1 MDFNALLALMVQK
14 NSFELFITAGRAP
27 TMKIDGVL
35 VEVSKTPLNKD
46 QTNALVM
53 SLMEPRHKEE
63 FHRTKECQFA
73 VGVPKVGRFR
83 ISAFIQR
90 DTAGMVL
97 HHIPHEIPDIDSL
110 NLPPVIKKLALE
122 KRGLFLLAGGL
133 GAGKS
138 TAQAAVIKY
147 RNQNSN
153 GHIVAI
159 DDPMEFIHSHAGCII
174 TQREVGLDTESYE
187 IALKNVLQQSP
198 NMVSIGEIRNREVM
212 DDAFAIVESGR
223 IFLSSLIGNNA
234 EQVIDRIVSFYSE
247 DMNRRV
253 RLEMAANLR
262 AIVSLQMVRLANNRN
277 HVIAE
282 ILINTPQVA
291 EVIRKGEFQRLKEL
305 IVNGRDFGMQSFD
318 QGLCDLFVAQKI
330 SYDEAMDAAEYKNE
344 FRQMVKQVMEKIV
357 PQTAQPEMPVE
368 KREMTTQSEN
378 VSKNEPENML
388 SLFEEKTIT
397 LSDMHDDSDAGSIF
411 THR

>member
-14 NSFELFITAGRAP
+14 NSFDLFITAGRAP

-35 VEVSKTPLNKD
+35 VEVSKTLLTKE

-97 HHIPHEIPDIDSL
+97 HRIQHEIPEIDSL
-110 NLPPVIKKLALE
+110 NLPPIIKKLALE

-133 GAGKS
+133 GSGKS
-138 TAQAAVIKY
+138 TTQAAIIKY
-147 RNQNSN
+147 RNLNSN
-153 GHIVAI
+153 GHIVTI
-159 DDPMEFIHSHAGCII
+159 DDPMEFMHSHAGCII

-187 IALKNVLQQSP
+187 VALKNVLQQSP
-198 NMVSIGEIRNREVM
+198 NMVAVGEIRNREIM
-212 DDAFAIVESGR
+212 DNAFSVVASGR
-223 IFLSSLIGNNA
+223 VFLSSLAGNNA
-234 EQVIDRIVSFYSE
+234 EQVVERILSFYPE
-247 DMNRRV
+247 EMNRRV

-291 EVIRKGEFQRLKEL
+291 EVIRKGEFHRFKEL
-305 IVNGRDFGMQSFD
+305 IVNSREFGMQSFD
-318 QGLCDLFVAQKI
+318 QALCDLFVAQKI
-330 SYDEAMDAAEYKNE
+330 SYDEAIDAAEYKNE
-344 FRQMVKQVMEKIV
+344 FRQMVKQVMEKII
-357 PQTAQPEMPVE
+357 PQSVQPEMPVE
-368 KREMTTQSEN
+368 KQD
-378 VSKNEPENML
+378 VAQPENAPKPETESML
-388 SLFEEKTIT
+388 SLFEEKAIT
-397 LSDMHDDSDAGSIF
+397 LSDIHDDSDAGSIF